1 MTEKQQALRRM
12 KMVATGAFLLM
23 TLLFVVS
30 LQFDEKTIL
39 FPIRW
44 DHLNAFAE
52 AAMIGAL
59 ADWFAVVALFRHP
72 LGIPIWHTAII
83 PRKKEDIGHN
93 LARFVEERLLSVD
106 NLSTEIDR
114 LSIAETGSSWLQEK
128 VNRQK
133 LSEWIAD
140 GIGTLIRG
148 FDDREMNR
156 MIGEVIS
163 RRLSGVDGA
172 ALLSQGLTLL
182 VENGRH
188 EALVDSGLQRVADW
202 LPSRR
207 ETVRE
212 FVQGAVTRTLKWGST
227 LVPDKVIDRATDRT
241 LEALIAVIMEASVDP
256 KHPLRSDLSAQ
267 IVEWIDRLEK
277 DPEWHARIDAWKEET
292 IGSESVR
299 NLIGRL
305 WDEGKRRLVN
315 DLGAEDSSTRIYI
328 ERGVERFAARL
339 REDAELRRSIDERL
353 RSVIISF
360 LNRYHGEIGA
370 LVERIIDTWSGE
382 ELAREMELN
391 LGKDL
396 QYIRLNGTFIGGVVG
411 LLIHLLT

>member
-1 MTEKQQALRRM
+1 M

-23 TLLFVVS
+23 TLLFIVS
-30 LQFDEKTIL
+30 LRFENTPL
-39 FPIRW
+39 LGPVRW

-83 PRKKEDIGHN
+83 PRKKEEIGRN

-114 LSIAETGSSWLQEK
+114 LSIADGAATWLQEEE
-128 VNRQK
+128 NRKK
-133 LSEWIAD
+133 LTSWIAD
-140 GIGTLIRG
+140 GLGTMIRG

-156 MIGEVIS
+156 MIGEVVS

-172 ALLSQGLTLL
+172 ALLGGGLRLV

-188 EALVDSGLQRVADW
+188 EAMVDGGLQRVAEW

-227 LVPDKVIDRATDRT
+227 LVPEKVIDRATDRT
-241 LEALIAVIMEASVDP
+241 LEALIAVLMEAAADP
-256 KHPLRSDLSAQ
+256 KHPLRNDLSKQ
-267 IVEWIDRLEK
+267 IVEAIDRLES
-277 DPEWHARIDAWKEET
+277 DPEWHARIDRWKDET
-292 IGSESVR
+292 IHSESVR

-305 WDEGKRRLVN
+305 WDEGKSKIVG
-315 DLGAEDSSTRIYI
+315 DLAAEESSTRLYI

-339 REDAELRRSIDERL
+339 REDDELRQSIDDRL
-353 RSVIISF
+353 RSVITSF